1 LHDIRLKKVTATWV
15 FMVPASVV
23 WYKYVFL
30 IVASIVVASV
40 VLEAFTHTHETDVNT
55 FELKTVIG
63 TDYLSS
69 SD

>member
-1 LHDIRLKKVTATWV
+1 
-15 FMVPASVV
+15 MVPASVV